1 MKEKAVIG
9 MSGGVDSSVAACL
22 LKKDYDV
29 IGVTLLLHG
38 NDDSDARAVA
48 RSLGIEHMSVDMSKV
63 FEKYVI
69 NNFLDEYTNARTPNP
84 CVWCN
89 YYLKFGAMLD
99 IADSVGAKYIATGHY
114 SRLVE
119 YDGELFPARALFS
132 EKDQTYA
139 LYRLTQEK
147 LRRLLFPLGNLAK
160 SDVRKIAEDIGLSVA
175 NKKDSQ
181 EICFI
186 PDGDYASYIEKRRGK
201 SPEGNM
207 IGPDGEILGRHRG
220 LIHYTVGQRR
230 GIGVSYSERI
240 FVSRLDAEK
249 NEVILGREGAQS
261 RMRVSAGN
269 VTFISAKPFPKEIS
283 CTAKIRYNGLPS
295 PCRVFFDGN
304 TLTAEFE
311 TPARG
316 VSPGQSLVLYDG
328 ERLLGGGIID

>member
-1 MKEKAVIG
+1 MKEKVVIG
-9 MSGGVDSSVAACL
+9 MSGGVDSSVAAYL
-22 LKKDYDV
+22 LKRDYDV

-38 NDDSDARAVA
+38 NGDSDARAVA
-48 RSLGIEHMSVDMSKV
+48 RSLGIEHISVDMSEV

-69 NNFLDEYTNARTPNP
+69 NDFLDEYTHARTPNP

-89 YYLKFGAMLD
+89 YYLKFGAMLE
-99 IADSVGAKYIATGHY
+99 IADSLGAKYVATGHY
-114 SRLVE
+114 ARLVN
-119 YDGELFPARALFS
+119 YGGELFPARALFS

-147 LRRLLFPLGNLAK
+147 LSRSLFPLGGLPK
-160 SDVRKIAEDIGLSVA
+160 SEVRKIAEEIGLSVA
-175 NKKDSQ
+175 QKKDSQ

-201 SPEGNM
+201 SPEGNI
-207 IGPDGEILGRHRG
+207 IGPDGEVLGRHRG

-261 RMRVSAGN
+261 KLRVSAKN
-269 VTFISAKPFPKEIS
+269 ATFISDKPFPRKLS
-283 CTAKIRYNGLPS
+283 CTAKIRYNGNPA
-295 PCRVFFDGN
+295 PCLATFDGE

-311 TPARG
+311 SSARG

-328 ERLLGGGIID
+328 ERLLGGGIIE